1 LVIPAGTKDPCPAD
15 DCWAGTF
22 SAGWYYQPGL
32 NGPLVPAA
40 KNAEA
45 NAKLGHRSKVCSLV
59 VFIRP
64 QLLFYPVI
72 TRTSSEFVVFANMQE
87 KGAAVIII
95 C

>member
-1 LVIPAGTKDPCPAD
+1 LVLPTGTK
-15 DCWAGTF
+15 G
-22 SAGWYYQPGL
+22 
-32 NGPLVPAA
+32 LVPAA
-40 KNAEA
+40 KNAES

-72 TRTSSEFVVFANMQE
+72 TRNSSEFVVFANMQE

>member
-1 LVIPAGTKDPCPAD
+1 MRVGNNFPIYIYITGE
-15 DCWAGTF
+15 
-22 SAGWYYQPGL
+22 SQQP
-32 NGPLVPAA
+32 
-40 KNAEA
+40 
-45 NAKLGHRSKVCSLV
+45 
-59 VFIRP
+59 FIRP